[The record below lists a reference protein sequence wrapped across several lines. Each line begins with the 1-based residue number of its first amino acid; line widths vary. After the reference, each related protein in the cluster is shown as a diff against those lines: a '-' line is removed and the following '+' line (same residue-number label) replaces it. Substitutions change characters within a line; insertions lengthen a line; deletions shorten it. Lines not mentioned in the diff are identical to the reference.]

1 MTTTP
6 FSTDLGAE
14 TRVVAA
20 AKNKITGT
28 DVLWILCAAF
38 LVTLLANGAMIYF
51 ATDLESDFRNLIEA
65 LC

>member
-1 MTTTP
+1 MNTRP
-6 FSTDLGAE
+6 SSTAVPADP
-14 TRVVAA
+14 A
-20 AKNKITGT
+20 AKSKVTGT
-28 DVLWILCAAF
+28 DVLWILVSAF